1 MPADGWNMAE
11 QPANTNTINVRR
23 DTFLLASTTINALMK
38 QRGLTE
44 KEILADF
51 ERTRRIKRAQQA
63 R

>member
-1 MPADGWNMAE
+1 MRRKPAD
-11 QPANTNTINVRR
+11 TNAITLRR
-23 DTFLLASTTINALMK
+23 DKFLLASTMINALMK